1 MIKKI
6 FDLRHIIILILILI
20 CIIEFINPKGIMP
33 HRILAVHDT
42 IGVPVHD
49 TVGVEV
55 PVNVEVPVEIE
66 KPVPFA
72 VHDTLTIKADT
83 NQIVEQ
89 YLNSKNVFTNT
100 YKFINNQGSITI
112 TDTISKNKLL
122 GRKYTTKITP
132 RIDTLRLPAIFR
144 KELYLGFETR
154 LDKPNFVELV
164 GLGIMYKTQDN
175 KIFKLDIGA
184 QNKVIEGNNGKFS
197 PYIGAGVYWKIYSSK
212 K

>member
-6 FDLRHIIILILILI
+6 FDLRHIIILLLILL
-20 CIIEFINPKGIMP
+20 CLVEFFNPRGIMP
-33 HRILAVHDT
+33 HRIFTIHDT
-42 IGVPVHD
+42 VGVPVHD

-55 PVNVEVPVEIE
+55 PTEVQVPIEVE

-89 YLNSKNVFTNT
+89 YLNSKNIYVNT
-100 YKFINNQGSITI
+100 YKFLNNQGSITI
-112 TDTISKNKLL
+112 TDTIGKNKIL
-122 GRKYTTKITP
+122 GRKYSTKITP
-132 RIDTLRLPAIFR
+132 IIDTLRLPAIFKR
-144 KELYLGFETR
+144 ELYLGFETR
-154 LDKPNFVELV
+154 FDKPNFVELV
-164 GLGIMYKTQDN
+164 GLGVMYKIKDN

-184 QNKVIEGNNGKFS
+184 QNKIIDGTNGKFA
-197 PYIGAGVYWKIYSSK
+197 PYIGGGVYWKVLSSK